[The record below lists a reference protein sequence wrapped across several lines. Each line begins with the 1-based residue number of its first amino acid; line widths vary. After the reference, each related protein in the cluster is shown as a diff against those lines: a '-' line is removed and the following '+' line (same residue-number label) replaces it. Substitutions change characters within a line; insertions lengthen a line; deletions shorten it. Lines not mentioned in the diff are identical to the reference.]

1 MKSLILQ
8 TAARYLLPL
17 LVLYSVFLLV
27 RGHHEPGGGF
37 IGGLM
42 AAAPVALCA
51 LAYDVAH
58 ARRLLPLPPPQL
70 LALGLSLAAG
80 SGVGP
85 LLAGRPCLSAAWIKL
100 PMPTGDSL
108 ELGTPLL
115 FDLGVY
121 LVVIGVVTQIIAVL
135 AAEAPIVP
143 TKEES

>member
-1 MKSLILQ
+1 VKSLILQ

-51 LAYDVAH
+51 LAYDVKH
-58 ARRLLPLPPPQL
+58 AQRLLPLPPVRL
-70 LALGLSLAAG
+70 LALGLSLAVG

-85 LLAGRPCLSAAWIKL
+85 LLTGQPFLAAAWIKL
-100 PMPTGDSL
+100 PTPTGDL

-121 LVVIGVVTQIIAVL
+121 LVVIGVVTQIVTVL
-135 AAEAPIVP
+135 AADVPIVP
-143 TKEES
+143 AKEEP